1 MARRAY
7 GEGTL
12 HRRKDGRWEGKLRAG
27 VRAGKLVRK
36 SFYGE
41 TRQDV
46 TDQMRAYASRHVPD
60 VDVDLT
66 LGEYLEQWLTDGD
79 WRPNTCRLRRIA
91 IDRHIIPH
99 IGARRVGDL
108 DVDDVKVL
116 LRRLKDLSVG
126 VATRKQVHATLNAA
140 LNVLYRE
147 RKLLFNPC
155 SLVPAPRYEPKEKIV
170 LDRHQAKRLMEKAE
184 GQTQV
189 LVVIAATLGMR
200 EGELFGLLW
209 NCVDLDRRTVTVVRQ
224 LTEDLDGKLALTPL
238 KTKASRRTLELP
250 ELTLRVLK
258 AWRDKR
264 RGESHE
270 RQFVFTDSEG
280 NPMRKS
286 NFIRREF
293 KPLLERA
300 ELPDVDFHSLR
311 HSSNSFLIEE
321 GADPILV
328 ARRNGHSGT
337 RMVLDRYGHM
347 FEGARRQAAETMNRV
362 FSGVKIG
369 NDDKTSAPN
378 GRQMVVKM
386 RPVLPQKQTPIPK
399 TLMKSA
405 KELVE
410 MRGLEPLTPYMRSK
424 CSTS

>member
-1 MARRAY
+1 MARRAC

-12 HRRKDGRWEGKLRAG
+12 NRRKDGRWEGKLRVG

-46 TDQMRAYASRHVPD
+46 TDQMRAYASRHVPN

-66 LGEYLEQWLTDGD
+66 LNEYLEQWLTDSD
-79 WRPNTCRLRRIA
+79 WRPNTYRLRRIA
-91 IDRHIIPH
+91 VDRHIIPH

-116 LRRLKDLSVG
+116 LRRLKELSVG
-126 VATRKQVHATLNAA
+126 IATRKQVHATLNAA

-155 SLVPAPRYEPKEKIV
+155 SLVPGPRYEPKEKIV

-189 LVVIAATLGMR
+189 LVVMAATLAMR

-209 NCVDLDRRTVTVVRQ
+209 NCVDLKRRTVAIVRQ
-224 LTEDLDGKLALTPL
+224 LTEDIDGKLALTPL

-250 ELTLRVLK
+250 ELTLRALT
-258 AWRDKR
+258 AWRNKR
-264 RGESHE
+264 RAAGYAG
-270 RQFVFTDSEG
+270 QFVFTDSEG
-280 NPMRKS
+280 NPLRKS
-286 NFIRREF
+286 NFIRRDF
-293 KPLLERA
+293 KPLLVRA
-300 ELPDVDFHSLR
+300 ELPDADFHSLR

-321 GADPILV
+321 GADPVLV
-328 ARRNGHSGT
+328 ARRNGHSST

-347 FEGARRQAAETMNRV
+347 FEGARRHAAETMNRV
-362 FSGVKIG
+362 FDNVKIG
-369 NDDKTSAPN
+369 KVNKIEASD
-378 GRQMVVKM
+378 GRQMVVKVQ
-386 RPVLPQKQTPIPK
+386 PALPQKQTPIPK
-399 TLMKSA
+399 NLLKSA

-410 MRGLEPLTPYMRSK
+410 MRGLEP
-424 CSTS
+424 